1 MLSSSTTSIPD
12 TLLQLKQLN
21 LNPTFLVPTATGLEK
36 SIMDAHGSVRDW
48 LIENGV
54 HNYDLQQ
61 QGPEHKKTIRTTI
74 ISNTTIETK
83 TSLYRPLT
91 KTGDPRIWPNG
102 LKALSDE
109 GDLLAL
115 LCWDNELI
123 IINATKLNISRPLFE
138 SHPKLR
144 LLLEHSAHGSMA
156 NQEASEELLQRLQG
170 IGQRGWIQ
178 TLKSGDTGIGY
189 TLETLLG
196 IEANSSKAPDYKG
209 IELKSHRRGAGSGG
223 QVALFAKVPDW
234 SASRLK
240 GSKDI
245 LRERG
250 YFSEKKQRRQ
260 LFHEISCVKPNSI
273 GLQLSLL
280 REESIL
286 MQSHVD
292 SLTGNTTNDVQW
304 AVDTL
309 QKSLRE
315 KHKETMWVT
324 ASSRGKGKSEEFNYE
339 NVVHT
344 SGYDQSAFVALMDT
358 GAITVHYTIT
368 ERPNGSAKDQGYL
381 FKMAPKYL
389 PALFARQVVHSI

>member
-1 MLSSSTTSIPD
+1 MLSSSTTPIPD
-12 TLLQLKQLN
+12 ALLAFKALN
-21 LNPTFLVPTATGLEK
+21 LRPAFLVPTATGLEK

-48 LIENGV
+48 LKQNGI
-54 HNYDLQQ
+54 HNFDLQQ
-61 QGPEHKKTIRTTI
+61 QGPEHKNTVRTTI
-74 ISNTTIETK
+74 ISATTVETK

-91 KTGDPRIWPNG
+91 KSGDPRIWPNG
-102 LKALSDE
+102 LKALSKE

-115 LCWDNELI
+115 LCSDDELI
-123 IINATKLNISRPLFE
+123 IINVTEQKISRSAFE
-138 SHPKLR
+138 SHPKLKR
-144 LLLEHSAHGSMA
+144 LLEHVAAGSGA
-156 NQEASEELLQRLQG
+156 IQGASEELFEKLRW

-196 IEANSSKAPDYKG
+196 IEANSSRAPDYKG

-273 GLQLSLL
+273 GLQLNFL
-280 REESIL
+280 REETVL

-292 SLTGNTTNDVQW
+292 PLTGNTTNDVQW

-309 QKSLRE
+309 QRSLRE

-324 ASSRGKGKSEEFNYE
+324 ASTRGKGRNEEFNYE

-368 ERPNGSAKDQGYL
+368 ERPNGAAKDQGYL